1 MPLPDSAPRT
11 YNAAQPFYS
20 DDANQVVAWLVKTW
34 EALGKEGFLF
44 IDDFLGTA
52 LPPSSEQWA
61 VTTTVGSQTQTRD
74 DADAYGLL
82 VLRPEAGERDRLQ
95 SHRFLFTGK
104 TFRLA
109 IRLRRY
115 LALQAG
121 DEVNVGLGGFAG
133 GVIQLRARHGH
144 PTYELV
150 DDGGSVLE
158 DSNTTVNGTFV
169 LFELRS
175 DGTNI
180 EAWINGTKFWADAL
194 PNPLWTAIDLNIL
207 RDAGSANPIQFEVDF
222 VKLWIATR

>member
-11 YNAAQPFYS
+11 YNAAQPFFS

-133 GVIQLRARHGH
+133 GVIQLARRLLGRHGVKRDEDIPGVVCPHCGKPVDAHAEQAEGAEGPVGEKVARHESE
-144 PTYELV
+144 P
-150 DDGGSVLE
+150 
-158 DSNTTVNGTFV
+158 
-169 LFELRS
+169 
-175 DGTNI
+175 
-180 EAWINGTKFWADAL
+180 
-194 PNPLWTAIDLNIL
+194 
-207 RDAGSANPIQFEVDF
+207 
-222 VKLWIATR
+222 